1 MAKNNNTL
9 QYRLKELEN
18 NYKELDK
25 KIDSL
30 LTNHLPS
37 LEKQLLSLRTEV
49 RTWTVLN
56 VGAIIVGL
64 LIAKFL

>member
-30 LTNHLPS
+30 LTNHLPT
-37 LEKQLLSLRTEV
+37 LEKQIVSLRTEV
-49 RTWTVLN
+49 RVWTVLN
-56 VGAIIVGL
+56 VGAIILGI
-64 LIAKFL
+64 LISKFL